1 MTMPA
6 TEDGAIHRGLALR
19 RRELLVVYVMMI
31 TASRSP
37 LWVCQ
42 SPHHHYRGPLLR
54 DAGERV
60 GSSDRVLHPRV
71 DGAPERNRHQV
82 VLRGGPEGTGIPWEA
97 WIGPLF

>member
-60 GSSDRVLHPRV
+60 GSSDRALHPRV
-71 DGAPERNRHQV
+71 DGAPERTATKWFYEGAP
-82 VLRGGPEGTGIPWEA
+82 RGPAFRGRRG
-97 WIGPLF
+97 